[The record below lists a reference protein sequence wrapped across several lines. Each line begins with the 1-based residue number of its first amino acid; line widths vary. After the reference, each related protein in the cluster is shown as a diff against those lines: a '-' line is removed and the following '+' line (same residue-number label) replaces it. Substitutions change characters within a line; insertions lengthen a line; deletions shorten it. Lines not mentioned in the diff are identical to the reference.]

1 MPEATERHE
10 WTFWGWEAIEPAEL
24 ADPLLRSAA
33 LEAEAAGRALEL
45 WRVTTRRDRRA
56 ADPTEVV
63 WLPEAERVGIAWTG
77 GGGALWISAH
87 APEEALREWRDEHT
101 PAGL

>member
-1 MPEATERHE
+1 
-10 WTFWGWEAIEPAEL
+10 
-24 ADPLLRSAA
+24 
-33 LEAEAAGRALEL
+33 
-45 WRVTTRRDRRA
+45 
-56 ADPTEVV
+56 VV

-87 APEEALREWRDEHT
+87 APEEALREWRDEHN